1 MPATYLQ
8 MFIEISRYAP
18 VAQMDRASVSGTE
31 GQQFEPAQ
39 AYHFNLVP
47 SLASNNVNFG
57 CGVFFTVAFNREKAS
72 SFAATF
78 VRFMTV
84 VL

>member
-1 MPATYLQ
+1 
-8 MFIEISRYAP
+8 
-18 VAQMDRASVSGTE
+18 
-31 GQQFEPAQ
+31 
-39 AYHFNLVP
+39 
-47 SLASNNVNFG
+47 
-57 CGVFFTVAFNREKAS
+57 VFFTVAFNREKAS